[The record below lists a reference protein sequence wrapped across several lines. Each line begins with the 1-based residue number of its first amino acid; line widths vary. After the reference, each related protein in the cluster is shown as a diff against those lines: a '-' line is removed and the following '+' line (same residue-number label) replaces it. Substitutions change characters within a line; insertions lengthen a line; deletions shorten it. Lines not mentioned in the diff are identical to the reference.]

1 MKTFKC
7 KKKSLR
13 KPLLEYIRIP
23 RGYSLWNVYN
33 SKKREPSLQ
42 HCKGST
48 YDLGLL
54 LAIFFSESASSL
66 LSMRDEERAG
76 YRFRG
81 TVM

>member
-7 KKKSLR
+7 KKKSHR
-13 KPLLEYIRIP
+13 KPLFEYIRIP

-48 YDLGLL
+48 YDLGD
-54 LAIFFSESASSL
+54 F
-66 LSMRDEERAG
+66 
-76 YRFRG
+76 
-81 TVM
+81 